1 MLEVEN
7 YFKQSK
13 NITLSIPMDLNWLDE
28 ISLYKTIKDF
38 DIGVAPMVD
47 HEFNIAKILLDTI
60 PTSQVLEP
68 VRSSSLTAVPGSSSP
83 FPDHWAGSYYF

>member
-1 MLEVEN
+1 VLEVEN

-47 HEFNIAKILLDTI
+47 HEFDIARI
-60 PTSQVLEP
+60 
-68 VRSSSLTAVPGSSSP
+68 
-83 FPDHWAGSYYF
+83 